1 MVGGRREMGEDR
13 VVNVDGA
20 WDGDEAARG
29 RSFGVAGEVGRG
41 CEASVDS
48 MRGGLIGVSTDAR
61 G

>member
-1 MVGGRREMGEDR
+1 MGEDR